1 MENVS
6 KALLMAGGTLLAIL
20 ILTVLIYMLNA
31 SNTLAQAQD
40 EKKLAQQT
48 AAFNKEY
55 EAYDKSRMY
64 GTDVI
69 TVVNKAID
77 YNQRLGVDDE
87 DYFIDIV
94 LDLRGASFNNIR
106 TVTWEKN
113 GVKKDEKNYTDIGLG
128 NDVYQLKNGTGTG
141 TGVNEKLKEFFS
153 QPANNDVQSV
163 VNEDGT
169 TTTTY
174 TYSGLS
180 AFKRATF
187 TCESVSYSSITGR
200 VNSMTFKQI

>member
-1 MENVS
+1 MENAS

-20 ILTVLIYMLNA
+20 ILTVLIYTLNA

-48 AAFNKEY
+48 SAFNKEY
-55 EAYDKSRMY
+55 EAYEKSRMY

-77 YNQRLGVDDE
+77 YNQRLGINDE
-87 DYFIDIV
+87 EYFINIV
-94 LDLRGASFNNIR
+94 LDLRGASFNTSR

-128 NDVYQLKNGTGTG
+128 NDVYQLKTGTGTG
-141 TGVNEKLKEFFS
+141 TGVNETLKTFFS
-153 QPANNDVQSV
+153 QTASDDVQSV
-163 VNEDGT
+163 INPDGT
-169 TTTTY
+169 KTTTY
-174 TYSGLS
+174 TYSGLN

-187 TCESVSYSSITGR
+187 TCENVSYSPITGR
-200 VNSMTFKQI
+200 IDSMTFKQI

>member
-1 MENVS
+1 MENAS

-31 SNTLAQAQD
+31 SDILAQAQD

-48 AAFNKEY
+48 SAFNKEY

-87 DYFIDIV
+87 DYKINII
-94 LDLRGASFNNIR
+94 LDLSQDFD
-106 TVTWEKN
+106 TT
-113 GVKKDEKNYTDIGLG
+113 KKKITQN
-128 NDVYQLKNGTGTG
+128 
-141 TGVNEKLKEFFS
+141 
-153 QPANNDVQSV
+153 A
-163 VNEDGT
+163 DGT
-169 TTTTY
+169 KTEGSHIKFMDGCLKAGIHQLFEGPEKMSESVINFFALDPNDSSNTEKVGTTIVTTY
-174 TYSGLS
+174 TYS
-180 AFKRATF
+180 AITNFKRATF
-187 TCESVSYSSITGR
+187 KCENVSYSPITGR